1 MELKHSTGKP
11 GSLSNRQL
19 TGALL
24 CLLLLLLIALLCR
37 MKTGFIRSPPC
48 RCHIALQMQLPLS
61 EVELDSDQGG
71 FPAGEL
77 ELLVLDAELS
87 LPALQ
92 LKLPD
97 LSSLLLERK
106 CSKEASV
113 LAVLELDARLLYLQL
128 KALVARLRFCQR
140 EAQLK
145 NLHVHL
151 RAELAT

>member
-1 MELKHSTGKP
+1 M
-11 GSLSNRQL
+11 
-19 TGALL
+19 
-24 CLLLLLLIALLCR
+24 LLIALLCR
-37 MKTGFIRSPPC
+37 IIMKSGPNCSPLC
-48 RCHIALQMQLPLS
+48 RRHIALQMQLPLS
-61 EVELDSDQGG
+61 EVELDSNQGG
-71 FPAGEL
+71 LPVGEL
-77 ELLVLDAELS
+77 ELFALGTELS

-92 LKLPD
+92 FKLPD
-97 LSSLLLERK
+97 LSPLLLERK

-128 KALVARLRFCQR
+128 KALIARLRFCQR

>member
-1 MELKHSTGKP
+1 
-11 GSLSNRQL
+11 
-19 TGALL
+19 
-24 CLLLLLLIALLCR
+24 
-37 MKTGFIRSPPC
+37 MKMGLIRSPPC
-48 RCHIALQMQLPLS
+48 CRHITLQMQLPLS

-71 FPAGEL
+71 LPAGEL
-77 ELLVLDAELS
+77 ELLVLDAKLS

-128 KALVARLRFCQR
+128 KALITCLHFCQR
-140 EAQLK
+140 EAQLQ
-145 NLHVHL
+145 NLHVHF
-151 RAELAT
+151 